1 MGVIKSIC
9 CNNNKLSSDIIQ
21 DTIRLNEQNKKSN
34 NNKNNKESNINGEKK
49 NDTITNPTE
58 ENKKTIPNDKNE
70 KIYKRVSFLQNHN
83 QRRKSISISIN
94 QINQLTNETKIK
106 RREKKSHSTIN
117 QNLKL
122 DLSNFKYKLKE
133 TYNQLPSNKK
143 KIITLSLTPKNNS
156 KKNSSSSINSDDL
169 SPSSLNIKKDNL
181 DIEEINEP
189 FTEKQLSTL
198 KSILKKEELIIDE
211 MDEATINVIINSIS
225 FIRINKSKVII
236 FSYEKENESDC
247 ESENE
252 KEKEKENN
260 EKKEKNENKEN
271 NENKEKENNENY
283 YYIVYKGK
291 LSYLIDDDKYE
302 LPKYNGIGTNAL
314 IKNSKK
320 NCSLLS
326 MEKSYIYKLPIEKYK
341 IIAEDFFNKEHKMKV
356 EFLSKN
362 FFFSGF
368 KLEIINIIAESC
380 LKIKYNKKTILQQED
395 QFNNSIY
402 MVLEGYVTCSK
413 GEMIVKRIFNGEIFG
428 EIGIFNQI
436 ESLYTYTTSNDTII
450 LKITYD
456 DLFNILGDNA
466 IKNIIYNIYE
476 KSIKGNEI
484 LNQYFNIGENKSK
497 LFNIFQFKF
506 YFNDII
512 MTQKE
517 KKILIPISGSI
528 FKCHHKTINSKEHI
542 GNYIYQTII
551 KLYSFEF
558 NQRNSLSKHPTN
570 VSTVSNSIR
579 NNNTQIIN
587 NDKNKNDLLEKGEL
601 FIDSILI
608 NNNLNYS
615 ILGDECLIFEC
626 SWNDIEKN
634 LNIPSQE
641 TKLNLYDRIN
651 LLKPLPLFKYLS
663 PLKIFQL
670 SNYLHLNSYK
680 KGEIILKDGPTSDK
694 FYIIKSGTVEIKI
707 DKNTLK
713 ILEKNQT
720 FGDIYSQI
728 GSYTRKANF
737 ISSSLNVECYYIE
750 KENYDDIVDKDEIFL
765 KPLKKM
771 LQMKDITM
779 SLDNL
784 YYLKDLGCG
793 AYGKVYLVHD
803 KKRFFA
809 MKTAEIQ
816 TMNQMKEMA
825 ELYINEKNIMF
836 SIEHPF
842 IVSIINTFKTREY
855 LFFLME
861 YVDGITLRKYL
872 NIPER
877 KNKDLNETQFYGALL
892 SCVLSYLQK
901 KKIIHRDL
909 KPDNLMLEYTG
920 YIKVIDFGIA
930 KDITIKDYTNTFIGT
945 THYMAPEIILGKNYN
960 SSVDYWSLGIILYE
974 MFYGNLPFGNDEKDI
989 HIVYNEIIDKKPYF
1003 ITDSNFTFFNDFI
1016 SGLLNKNPKK
1026 RINSFNKVKSEKFF
1040 EKFDF
1045 DGLLNMKI
1053 KGYYRFDKVLNQ
1065 NDLNYI
1071 DVPFINYMKN
1081 NLFTSSGDLDDF
1093 LLKNEEQVFND
1104 F

>member
-21 DTIRLNEQNKKSN
+21 DTIRINDQNKKSN
-34 NNKNNKESNINGEKK
+34 NNKNKIESINNVGEKK
-49 NDTITNPTE
+49 IDTITHQTE
-58 ENKKTIPNDKNE
+58 ENKKTIPNEKNDKIN
-70 KIYKRVSFLQNHN
+70 KRVSLLQNHN

-94 QINQLTNETKIK
+94 QINKLTNETKIK
-106 RREKKSHSTIN
+106 RREKKSHSTI

-133 TYNQLPSNKK
+133 TYNQLPSNQKK
-143 KIITLSLTPKNNS
+143 LITLTLTPKNEN
-156 KKNSSSSINSDDL
+156 KKNSSSSINSD
-169 SPSSLNIKKDNL
+169 IKKNNL

-189 FTEKQLSTL
+189 FTEKQLLTL

-211 MDEATINVIINSIS
+211 MDEATINMIINCIS
-225 FIRINKSKVII
+225 FIKINKSKVII
-236 FSYEKENESDC
+236 FSNENE
-247 ESENE
+247 
-252 KEKEKENN
+252 
-260 EKKEKNENKEN
+260 NENYD
-271 NENKEKENNENY
+271 NENENY

-291 LSYLIDDDKYE
+291 LGYLIDDDKYE
-302 LPKYNGIGTNAL
+302 LPKFNGIGTNAL

-320 NCSLLS
+320 SCSLIS

-341 IIAEDFFNKEHKMKV
+341 TIAEEFFNKEHKIKV
-356 EFLSKN
+356 DFLLKH
-362 FFFSGF
+362 FFFNGF
-368 KLEIINIIAESC
+368 NNEIIDIIAESC
-380 LKIKYNKKTILQQED
+380 LKIKYNKKTILHQED
-395 QFNNSIY
+395 QFNNCIY

-413 GEMIVKRIFNGEIFG
+413 GEMIIKRIFNGEIFG

-466 IKNIIYNIYE
+466 VKNIIYNIFE

-484 LNQYFNIGENKSK
+484 LYKYFNIGENKSK

-512 MTQKE
+512 MSQKE
-517 KKILIPISGSI
+517 KKILIPISGST
-528 FKCHHKTINSKEHI
+528 FKYHHKTNNTKEHI
-542 GNYIYQTII
+542 GNNIYQSII
-551 KLYSFEF
+551 KIYSYEI

-579 NNNTQIIN
+579 NSGNNYQIIN
-587 NDKNKNDLLEKGEL
+587 NDNNKNDLIEKGEL

-608 NNNLNYS
+608 NNDLNYTL
-615 ILGDECLIFEC
+615 LGDECLIFEC
-626 SWNDIEKN
+626 SWLDIEKN
-634 LNIPSQE
+634 LNIPSPE
-641 TKLNLYDRIN
+641 TKLNLYERIN

-670 SNYLHLNSYK
+670 SNYLHLNTYK

-694 FYIIKSGTVEIKI
+694 FFIIKSGSVEIKI
-707 DKNTLK
+707 DSIILK

-737 ISSSLNVECYYIE
+737 ISSSLKVECYYIE

-877 KNKDLNETQFYGALL
+877 KKKDLIETQFYGALL
-892 SCVLSYLQK
+892 STVLSYLQK

-930 KDITIKDYTNTFIGT
+930 KDITLKDYTNTFIGT

-1003 ITDSNFTFFNDFI
+1003 INDANFTFFNDFVY
-1016 SGLLNKNPKK
+1016 GLLCKNPKK

-1040 EKFDF
+1040 DKFDF

-1053 KGYYRFDKVLNQ
+1053 KGYYRFDKVLCE

-1071 DVPFINYMKN
+1071 DIPFINYMKN
-1081 NLFTSSGDLDDF
+1081 NLFTSSGDLDEF
-1093 LLKNEEQVFND
+1093 LLKNEEKVFND

>member
-21 DTIRLNEQNKKSN
+21 DTIRINDQNKKSN
-34 NNKNNKESNINGEKK
+34 NNKNIKESINNVGEKK
-49 NDTITNPTE
+49 IDTITHQTE
-58 ENKKTIPNDKNE
+58 ENKKTIPNEKNDKIN
-70 KIYKRVSFLQNHN
+70 KRVSLLQNHN

-94 QINQLTNETKIK
+94 QINKLTNETKIK
-106 RREKKSHSTIN
+106 RREKKSHSTI

-133 TYNQLPSNKK
+133 TYNQLPSNQKK
-143 KIITLSLTPKNNS
+143 LITLTLTPKNEN
-156 KKNSSSSINSDDL
+156 KKNSSSSINSD
-169 SPSSLNIKKDNL
+169 IKKNNL

-189 FTEKQLSTL
+189 FTEKQLLTL

-211 MDEATINVIINSIS
+211 MDEATINMIINCIS
-225 FIRINKSKVII
+225 FIKINKSKVII
-236 FSYEKENESDC
+236 FSNENE
-247 ESENE
+247 
-252 KEKEKENN
+252 
-260 EKKEKNENKEN
+260 NENYD
-271 NENKEKENNENY
+271 NENENY

-291 LSYLIDDDKYE
+291 LGYLIDDDKYE
-302 LPKYNGIGTNAL
+302 LPKFNGIGTNAL

-320 NCSLLS
+320 SCSLIS

-341 IIAEDFFNKEHKMKV
+341 TIAEEFFNKEHKIKV
-356 EFLSKN
+356 DFLLKH
-362 FFFSGF
+362 FFFNGF
-368 KLEIINIIAESC
+368 NNEIIDIIAESC
-380 LKIKYNKKTILQQED
+380 LKIKYNKKTILHQED
-395 QFNNSIY
+395 QFNNCIY

-413 GEMIVKRIFNGEIFG
+413 GEMIIKRIFNGEIFG

-466 IKNIIYNIYE
+466 VKNIIYNIFE

-484 LNQYFNIGENKSK
+484 LYKYFNIGENKSK

-512 MTQKE
+512 MSQKE
-517 KKILIPISGSI
+517 KKILIPISGST
-528 FKCHHKTINSKEHI
+528 FKYHHKTNNTKEHI
-542 GNYIYQTII
+542 GNNIYQSII
-551 KLYSFEF
+551 KIYSYEI

-579 NNNTQIIN
+579 NSGNNYQIIN
-587 NDKNKNDLLEKGEL
+587 NDNNKNDLIEKGEL

-608 NNNLNYS
+608 NNDLNYTL
-615 ILGDECLIFEC
+615 LGDECLIFEC
-626 SWNDIEKN
+626 SWLDIEKN
-634 LNIPSQE
+634 LNIPSPE
-641 TKLNLYDRIN
+641 TKLNLYERIN

-670 SNYLHLNSYK
+670 SNYLHLNTYK

-694 FYIIKSGTVEIKI
+694 FFIIKSGSVEIKI
-707 DKNTLK
+707 DSIILK

-737 ISSSLNVECYYIE
+737 ISSSLKVECYYIE

-771 LQMKDITM
+771 LQMKDITI

-877 KNKDLNETQFYGALL
+877 KKKDLIETQFYGALL
-892 SCVLSYLQK
+892 STVLSYLQK

-930 KDITIKDYTNTFIGT
+930 KDITLKDYTNTFIGT

-1003 ITDSNFTFFNDFI
+1003 INDSNFTFFNDFV
-1016 SGLLNKNPKK
+1016 SGLLCKNPKK

-1040 EKFDF
+1040 DKFDF

-1053 KGYYRFDKVLNQ
+1053 KGYYRFDKVLCE

-1071 DVPFINYMKN
+1071 DIPFINYMKN
-1081 NLFTSSGDLDDF
+1081 NLFTSSGDLDEF
-1093 LLKNEEQVFND
+1093 LLKNEEKVFND

>member
-21 DTIRLNEQNKKSN
+21 DTIRINDQNKKSN
-34 NNKNNKESNINGEKK
+34 NNKNKIESINNVGEKK
-49 NDTITNPTE
+49 IDTITHQTE
-58 ENKKTIPNDKNE
+58 ENKKTIPNEKNDKIN
-70 KIYKRVSFLQNHN
+70 KRVSLLQNHN

-94 QINQLTNETKIK
+94 QINKLTNETKIK
-106 RREKKSHSTIN
+106 RREKKSHSTI

-133 TYNQLPSNKK
+133 TYNQLPSNQKK
-143 KIITLSLTPKNNS
+143 LITLTLTPKNEN
-156 KKNSSSSINSDDL
+156 KKNSSSSINSD
-169 SPSSLNIKKDNL
+169 IKKNNL

-189 FTEKQLSTL
+189 FTEKQLLTL

-211 MDEATINVIINSIS
+211 MDEATINMIINCIS
-225 FIRINKSKVII
+225 FIKINKSKVII
-236 FSYEKENESDC
+236 FSNENE
-247 ESENE
+247 
-252 KEKEKENN
+252 
-260 EKKEKNENKEN
+260 NENYD
-271 NENKEKENNENY
+271 NENENY

-291 LSYLIDDDKYE
+291 LGYLIDDDKYE
-302 LPKYNGIGTNAL
+302 LPKFNGIGTNAL

-320 NCSLLS
+320 SCSLIS

-341 IIAEDFFNKEHKMKV
+341 TIAEEFFNKEHKIKV
-356 EFLSKN
+356 DFLLKH
-362 FFFSGF
+362 FFFNGF
-368 KLEIINIIAESC
+368 NNEIIDIIAESC
-380 LKIKYNKKTILQQED
+380 LKIKYNKKTILHQED
-395 QFNNSIY
+395 QFNNCIY

-413 GEMIVKRIFNGEIFG
+413 GEMIIKRIFNGEIFG

-466 IKNIIYNIYE
+466 VKNIIYNIFE

-484 LNQYFNIGENKSK
+484 LYKYFNIGENKSK

-512 MTQKE
+512 MSQKE
-517 KKILIPISGSI
+517 KKILIPISGST
-528 FKCHHKTINSKEHI
+528 FKYHHKTNNTKEHI
-542 GNYIYQTII
+542 GNNIYQSII
-551 KLYSFEF
+551 KIYSYEI

-579 NNNTQIIN
+579 NSGNNYQIIN
-587 NDKNKNDLLEKGEL
+587 NDNNKNDLIEKGEL

-608 NNNLNYS
+608 NNDLNYTL
-615 ILGDECLIFEC
+615 LGDECLIFEC
-626 SWNDIEKN
+626 SWLDIEKN
-634 LNIPSQE
+634 LNIPSPE
-641 TKLNLYDRIN
+641 TKLNLYERIN

-670 SNYLHLNSYK
+670 SNYLHLNTYK

-694 FYIIKSGTVEIKI
+694 FYIIKSGSVEIKI
-707 DKNTLK
+707 DSIILK

-737 ISSSLNVECYYIE
+737 ISSSLKVECYYIE

-930 KDITIKDYTNTFIGT
+930 KDITTKDYTNTFIGT

-1040 EKFDF
+1040 DKFDF

-1053 KGYYRFDKVLNQ
+1053 KGYYRFDKVLCE

-1071 DVPFINYMKN
+1071 DIPFTNYMKN
-1081 NLFTSSGDLDDF
+1081 NLFTSSGDLDEF
-1093 LLKNEEQVFND
+1093 LLKNEEKVFND